1 MLPGVPPNADYDDP
15 MYDEFWDAVV
25 DSGLPPSFHILTSG
39 TDTPFAPNIRGPK
52 LNSFMSI
59 LRGNQDIVGTL
70 VFGAVFER
78 HPDLRVVCVEADA
91 GWVPHYMYRAD
102 HAYDRHRNWLTA
114 GELSKPPSE
123 YIRENVYLTF
133 QDDWVAFRVAELMNV
148 ERLMWANDFPHS
160 DATWPD
166 SQALLAEHAQHL
178 SATPRPHPAS
188 QRRRPLRHHRLE
200 ISGWTS
206 TRFVAAGVYDPDAP
220 ARRNGSNC
228 CSGCWTKASPST
240 RSSTRTGADRS
251 TGPAS
256 TRCSGRTRRLTVA
269 ELAAAAGLPEE
280 TVRRARRLIGLAD
293 PGDERLCRAGEVE
306 MLGAIGNAITLFGE
320 EPALQFTRAL
330 GTSTAAIAEAAIS
343 LFAVSVAEPMR
354 AAGASS
360 SSTPNASRGDA
371 RLHDGSIGA
380 RRHDAAPVRRSGRP
394 PDRPVERHDR
404 TAARPGAVDDRVR
417 RSRRFDALDD
427 LGADGVRG
435 RRARLRRVGRRSRG
449 AARPRLVKLIGDSAM
464 IAAPDAARVAD
475 AAVDLVATI
484 AHDDRFRGAHGGI
497 ASGLV
502 VARNG
507 DYFGPPANLA
517 ARLTEVSEPG
527 EILCDAATAAM
538 LGNQAVPA
546 GSRILRGFDA
556 RPVYSL
562 LQQRATPERRHM
574 TLGGRTQ
581 LKMLTPPGPTNR
593 PTMMSKMPIPTAPR
607 TR

>member
-114 GELSKPPSE
+114 GELSKAPSE

-178 SATPRPHPAS
+178 SADAARSHPAS
-188 QRRRPLRHHRLE
+188 QRRRPLRHHRL
-200 ISGWTS
+200 GNGH
-206 TRFVAAGVYDPDAP
+206 RRAHRGRGVRPGQRP
-220 ARRNGSNC
+220 TRRNGSNC

-256 TRCSGRTRRLTVA
+256 TRCSGRTRR
-269 ELAAAAGLPEE
+269 G
-280 TVRRARRLIGLAD
+280 
-293 PGDERLCRAGEVE
+293 
-306 MLGAIGNAITLFGE
+306 
-320 EPALQFTRAL
+320 
-330 GTSTAAIAEAAIS
+330 
-343 LFAVSVAEPMR
+343 
-354 AAGASS
+354 
-360 SSTPNASRGDA
+360 
-371 RLHDGSIGA
+371 
-380 RRHDAAPVRRSGRP
+380 
-394 PDRPVERHDR
+394 
-404 TAARPGAVDDRVR
+404 
-417 RSRRFDALDD
+417 
-427 LGADGVRG
+427 
-435 RRARLRRVGRRSRG
+435 
-449 AARPRLVKLIGDSAM
+449 
-464 IAAPDAARVAD
+464 
-475 AAVDLVATI
+475 
-484 AHDDRFRGAHGGI
+484 
-497 ASGLV
+497 
-502 VARNG
+502 
-507 DYFGPPANLA
+507 
-517 ARLTEVSEPG
+517 
-527 EILCDAATAAM
+527 
-538 LGNQAVPA
+538 
-546 GSRILRGFDA
+546 
-556 RPVYSL
+556 
-562 LQQRATPERRHM
+562 
-574 TLGGRTQ
+574 
-581 LKMLTPPGPTNR
+581 
-593 PTMMSKMPIPTAPR
+593 
-607 TR
+607 